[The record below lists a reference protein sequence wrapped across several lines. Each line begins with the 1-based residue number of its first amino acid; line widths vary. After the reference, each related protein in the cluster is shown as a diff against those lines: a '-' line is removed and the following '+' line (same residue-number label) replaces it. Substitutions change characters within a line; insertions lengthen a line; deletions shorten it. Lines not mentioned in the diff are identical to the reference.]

1 MRNEFR
7 SRMLLS
13 RLRTLRIPGATMKY
27 ARLYALLVCAGF
39 AQNFQPFVVD
49 HFQRQDSDADVSFL
63 LDGPAGRYG
72 FIRES
77 GGHLAHDGGR
87 FRIWGVNIV
96 GFVKGSALLPPKDQS
111 PLWAAEL
118 ARLGINCVRF
128 HFLDRKTNQTPKG
141 LIDGTRADS
150 RVFDKDQMDRLDYFI
165 FELKQRGIYSD
176 LNLNVGRDYK
186 AGDEVPDYN
195 LIGVAKAMTYV
206 GPRLL
211 ELQRE
216 YARLLLTHFNPYTR
230 SEYRNEPAIAIVE
243 LVNENSVLEFW
254 MRNWLRGE
262 LKPGAP
268 RNQLDFTPYYANILD
283 TRYNEWLAR
292 RMSPSEL
299 ARLRKLSNIAAG
311 QPIPRL
317 HREQFVEA
325 PKERFYAEAAFYTE
339 IESGFFKEMK
349 SYLKDTLGVK
359 SIVGAT
365 ADHTYFIPGLP
376 LLRST
381 SATAD
386 LVDGH
391 VYWQHPAIWGARNTA
406 MVNDPLHSTVVKLSR
421 SAFAGKPFL
430 VSEVNHPQPNEY
442 LSEMMP
448 LLASYAAF
456 QDWDGVFFYSF
467 EPKLKNEWQA
477 MLADPF
483 DFAED
488 PVRIAQLPAAALM
501 FLRQDLKPAN
511 AVVERTYSTEE
522 VNESIRLPE
531 SEAPYFTPGFPL
543 SVPLR
548 HATRVRCLDCKPT
561 AAMKD
566 DAAGPYI
573 SDTNQIAWY
582 TPEKAGVVTID
593 SDRSQALVGFV
604 RGSGKATSNLS
615 AEVNNEFCTI
625 TLSSMDGK
633 PISRS
638 TRLLLT
644 ATAREQNTGAK
655 WNDRHTLWAELGTAP
670 TQIEPV
676 TGWVMLRNI
685 EGAVGMQVTSLDGS
699 SRPTGDRISGRRLE
713 LGWEFPIGGVT
724 TTTYLIRP
732 IR

>member
-1 MRNEFR
+1 M
-7 SRMLLS
+7 
-13 RLRTLRIPGATMKY
+13 MKY
-27 ARLYALLVCAGF
+27 GPLFTLFVYAGF
-39 AQNFQPFVVD
+39 AQNFQTFVVD

-63 LDGPAGRYG
+63 LDGPAGKHG

-118 ARLGINCVRF
+118 GRLGINCVRF
-128 HFLDRKTNQTPKG
+128 HFLDRTTSQTPKG
-141 LIDGTRADS
+141 LIDGTRSDS
-150 RVFDKDQMDRLDYFI
+150 RVFDKDQLDRLDYFI

-211 ELQRE
+211 ELQHE
-216 YARLLLTHFNPYTR
+216 YARLLLTHYNPYTR
-230 SEYRNEPAIAIVE
+230 SEYRNEPAIAMVE

-268 RNQLDFTPYYANILD
+268 RNQLDFTPYYANILN
-283 TRYNEWLAR
+283 TRYNEWLAKK
-292 RMSPSEL
+292 MSPDEL
-299 ARLRKLSNIAAG
+299 ARLRKLSNVAPG

-317 HREQFVEA
+317 HREEFADA

-349 SYLKDTLGVK
+349 SYLKETLGVK
-359 SIVGAT
+359 SIVADT

-381 SATAD
+381 SANAD
-386 LVDGH
+386 VVDAH
-391 VYWQHPAIWGARNTA
+391 VYWQHPAIWGARNTP

-421 SAFAGKPFL
+421 SAFAGKPFV

-448 LLASYAAF
+448 ILAGYAAF
-456 QDWDGVFFYSF
+456 QDWDGIFFYSF
-467 EPKLKNEWQA
+467 EPKLKDEWQA

-501 FLRQDLKPAN
+501 FLRQDLKPA
-511 AVVERTYSTEE
+511 AKVVERTYSTEQ

-548 HATRVRCLDCKPT
+548 HATRVRCLDCKTPAT
-561 AAMKD
+561 VKD
-566 DAAGPYI
+566 DTTGPYL
-573 SDTNQIAWY
+573 SDTNELTWY
-582 TPEKAGVVTID
+582 APPEKGGVVTID
-593 SDRSQALVGFV
+593 TDRSQALVGFV
-604 RGSGKATSNLS
+604 RGSGKVTRNLS
-615 AEVNNEFCTI
+615 AEVKNEFCTI

-676 TGWVMLRNI
+676 TGWVLLRNI
-685 EGAVGMQVTSLDGS
+685 EGAVGMQVTALDGS
-699 SRPTGDRISGRRLE
+699 SRPAGDRITGRRLE
-713 LGWEFPIGGVT
+713 LGWEFPIGSVT